1 MAGETILVTGATG
14 SQGGAV
20 ARALLSAGHRV
31 HAMTRK
37 PDSPAAKSI
46 EAAGATLIHGDLD
59 DEASLRKAAQ
69 GAWGAFGVQN
79 TWEAGVE
86 KEEEQGKRMA
96 RVVKDAGVAHYV
108 YTSVGSARRH
118 TGIPHFDNKAR
129 IEETIEGLGIP
140 SWTVIRPAFFMENF
154 LGPWFKP
161 GIDNGVLAMGL
172 KPGTKLQMIAVKDI
186 GAWGRLAFERHT
198 ELKGK
203 GIELAGDELTMPEA
217 AAIIGK
223 AVGRTITHLQV
234 PIEDVRKGSEDYALM
249 LEWFDKVGYNADI
262 AGNAKKYGIQPTRF
276 ADWASA
282 SFASRS

>member
-46 EAAGATLIHGDLD
+46 EAAGATLVHGDLD
-59 DEASLRKAAQ
+59 DEASLREVTR
-69 GAWGAFGVQN
+69 GAWGVFGVQN

-86 KEEEQGKRMA
+86 KEEEQGKRLA
-96 RVVKDAGVAHYV
+96 RVVKDAGVEHFV
-108 YTSVGSARRH
+108 YTSVGSARRN
-118 TGIPHFDNKAR
+118 TGIPHFENKAR
-129 IEETIEGLGIP
+129 IEETIESLRLP
-140 SWTVIRPAFFMENF
+140 SWTVIRPTFFMENF

-161 GIDNGVLAMGL
+161 GIDNGVLAVGI

-186 GAWGRLAFERHT
+186 GAWGRLAFERHV
-198 ELKGK
+198 ELNGK
-203 GIELAGDELTMPEA
+203 GLELAGDDLTMPEA
-217 AAIIGK
+217 AAVISK
-223 AVGRTITHLQV
+223 AVGRPISHLQV

-276 ADWASA
+276 AEWATNA
-282 SFASRS
+282 KW